1 MKFCGSSN
9 HIQKKRRISTRK
21 RELTRTSKPQLNFIQ
36 IYFDANKKDLFVIK
50 TWWFEYRMENH
61 CQGQGNSSESPTVHV
76 RTGKAIA
83 RLVIWYTPVEMWW
96 HTVTHG
102 GEWRGNRRME
112 WVASSL
118 HTTSENGVSS
128 ITTADAH
135 ISAASSRLNWRPR
148 RFKWT
153 RPFRR
158 KTKSDFWVCAITFQL
173 VSAVNGSARYRMCD
187 KFSLT
192 VGGTEKQNPVRSSCV
207 EADLVF
213 AGLNFKPVIKVQL

>member
-1 MKFCGSSN
+1 
-9 HIQKKRRISTRK
+9 
-21 RELTRTSKPQLNFIQ
+21 
-36 IYFDANKKDLFVIK
+36 
-50 TWWFEYRMENH
+50 MENH

-76 RTGKAIA
+76 WTGKAIA

-135 ISAASSRLNWRPR
+135 ISAASSRLNWRPHP
-148 RFKWT
+148 FKWT

-158 KTKSDFWVCAITFQL
+158 KTKSGFCACAITFQL
-173 VSAVNGSARYRMCD
+173 TSTRLNCGADYVENQWHSSALRCD
-187 KFSLT
+187 LFFLEQKI
-192 VGGTEKQNPVRSSCV
+192 QNPKLC
-207 EADLVF
+207 
-213 AGLNFKPVIKVQL
+213 PIKLCSDDGRLYKV